1 MQFCHGIQK
10 NTPHWP
16 LSSLFGS
23 CFPPTWVQSAAC
35 LKTRFAVSSLPEKF
49 TQCPANA
56 NSNKQCSG
64 HLVLVKPLWLLLV
77 FLGANCRTPLRN
89 SKHIFRFKEL
99 FRTRAGASV
108 WKLPRDIYKMFAR
121 GKGEAKNRRE
131 SSGRSKQSLW
141 CVSSINS
148 RESKQTGQSRFSSNK
163 TAICSLDNK
172 HILDISQQSSQSNT
186 WVIKQHARL
195 LDLPL

>member
-16 LSSLFGS
+16 ISSLLGS

-64 HLVLVKPLWLLLV
+64 HLVLVKPLWLLFI
-77 FLGANCRTPLRN
+77 FLGANCRTPSRN
-89 SKHIFRFKEL
+89 SKHIFSLKSCLEQELACRFES
-99 FRTRAGASV
+99 FHEIFTRCSQ
-108 WKLPRDIYKMFAR
+108 R
-121 GKGEAKNRRE
+121 GRENQKNREKVQDGPNRA
-131 SSGRSKQSLW
+131 SG
-141 CVSSINS
+141 VS
-148 RESKQTGQSRFSSNK
+148 
-163 TAICSLDNK
+163 A
-172 HILDISQQSSQSNT
+172 
-186 WVIKQHARL
+186 A
-195 LDLPL
+195 